1 MIVENMSNLSGLF
14 IGIVKKID
22 TIGRRVAVYL
32 PKLMPAISEQS
43 PSYEENLITE
53 RINIAEDMPD
63 VEGSEKIKTSP
74 YLWVSLMNADD
85 KMPDIDSRVGI
96 IFLDGQISKGMAFK
110 FNKNSDY
117 QTILSERYSPL
128 YLLSINNHVNFV
140 REEDSVMLSFPE
152 DIFECVYAFDEKNKV
167 HSYNINLKPD
177 ALQKMIINTIKQ
189 NITDLSELILGP
201 NVMDL
206 IEKLK

>member
-1 MIVENMSNLSGLF
+1 MSNLSGLF

-63 VEGSEKIKTSP
+63 VEGAERIKTSP

-85 KMPDIDSRVGI
+85 KMPDIDSRVGV
-96 IFLDGQISKGMAFK
+96 IFLDGQINKGMAFK

-117 QTILSERYSPL
+117 QTILPERYSPL
-128 YLLSINNHVNFV
+128 YLFSVNDHVNFV
-140 REEDSVMLSFPE
+140 REEDSVLLPFPE

-167 HSYNINLKPD
+167 HNYKINLKSN

-189 NITDLSELILGP
+189 NISDLTELILGP
-201 NVMDL
+201 DIMDL
-206 IEKLK
+206 IEKFK

>member
-1 MIVENMSNLSGLF
+1 MIIENMSNLSGLF

-22 TIGRRVAVYL
+22 IIGRRVAVYL

-63 VEGSEKIKTSP
+63 VEGAERIKTSP

-85 KMPDIDSRVGI
+85 KMPDIDSRVGV
-96 IFLDGQISKGMAFK
+96 IFLDGQINKGMAFK

-117 QTILSERYSPL
+117 HTILPERYSPL
-128 YLLSINNHVNFV
+128 YLFSVNDHVNFV

-152 DIFECVYAFDEKNKV
+152 DIFECVYAFDEQNKV
-167 HSYNINLKPD
+167 HTYKINLKSN

-189 NITDLSELILGP
+189 NIADLSELILGP
-201 NVMDL
+201 DIMDL
-206 IEKLK
+206 IKKLK